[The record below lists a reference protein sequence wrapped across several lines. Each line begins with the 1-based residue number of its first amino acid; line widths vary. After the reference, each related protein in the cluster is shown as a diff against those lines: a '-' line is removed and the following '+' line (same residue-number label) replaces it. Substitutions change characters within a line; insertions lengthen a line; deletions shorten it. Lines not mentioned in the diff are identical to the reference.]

1 MTATTTIKLQVVG
14 AADGVFDLNMPDVE
28 GYILGRS
35 DSQNPAIP
43 DVDLMKYSA
52 RERGVS
58 RRHAALIAFDS
69 KLQVLDLDSS
79 NGTFVNGVRALPEEP
94 LPLADGDT
102 LMLGELEIV
111 INLSQ
116 TAG

>member
-1 MTATTTIKLQVVG
+1 MRIALRVVG
-14 AADGVFDLNMPDVE
+14 AAADGTFDLTMPDVE

-43 DVDLMKYSA
+43 DVDLMRFSA

-58 RRHAALIAFDS
+58 RRHAALIAFDD

-79 NGTFVNGVRALPEEP
+79 NGTFVNGIRALPEEP
-94 LPLADGDT
+94 LPLADGDK

-116 TAG
+116 TSG